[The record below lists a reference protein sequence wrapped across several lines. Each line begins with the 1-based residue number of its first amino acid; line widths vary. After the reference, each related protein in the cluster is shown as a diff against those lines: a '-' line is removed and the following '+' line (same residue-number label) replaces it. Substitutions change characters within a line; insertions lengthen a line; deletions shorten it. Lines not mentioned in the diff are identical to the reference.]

1 MHAANSAP
9 QDDVGYRRQLWYH
22 TIVWVGFVSSGVCEG
37 IYKSFA
43 KGSGQVGTDEPEC

>member
-9 QDDVGYRRQLWYH
+9 QDNVGYRRQLWYH
-22 TIVWVGFVSSGVCEG
+22 TIVGVGFVSPGVCEG